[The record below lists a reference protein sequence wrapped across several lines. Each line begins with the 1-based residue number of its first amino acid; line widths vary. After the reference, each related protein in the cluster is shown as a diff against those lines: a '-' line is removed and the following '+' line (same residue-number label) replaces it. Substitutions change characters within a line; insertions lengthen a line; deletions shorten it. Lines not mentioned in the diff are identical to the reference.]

1 MVITDEAAF
10 VESLPK
16 LLKAA
21 LAFLMWG
28 GQVIVCSTHDGADNP
43 FNQLIQD
50 VLGGRLPYKHDRI
63 DFDQARRDGLYQRI
77 CLVTLAALDFERRI
91 IGLVQIK
98 HMLDIAAEHDHD
110 IGGER
115 VGHADRCQGRPL
127 R

>member
-1 MVITDEAAF
+1 MDRAGLIVEAA
-10 VESLPK
+10 
-16 LLKAA
+16 
-21 LAFLMWG
+21 
-28 GQVIVCSTHDGADNP
+28 
-43 FNQLIQD
+43 
-50 VLGGRLPYKHDRI
+50 
-63 DFDQARRDGLYQRI
+63 
-77 CLVTLAALDFERRI
+77 TLAALDFERRI